1 VKIGITYNLKQDP
14 ADNLPPDAFEEFD
27 TEETIDALAAALRSG
42 GHETVK
48 LGWGVEALK
57 KIFTEQCNSEERGI
71 DFIFNLAEG
80 MEGRNREAQM
90 PALFELAGIPYTGS
104 DAFTLSLSLDKAQ
117 AKILV
122 KHAGVNTPEFVT
134 VDDDK
139 LPKDLPPFP
148 LFIKPLYEGSSK
160 GIRLNSCVTG
170 RKSFEE
176 QFFWLRNQYGPIP
189 ILIERFIP
197 GREVTVGV
205 LGNQEPYVLGIMEIR
220 YREKTE
226 QDFIYSYEVK
236 KDWRC
241 LCEYIAPAKLESVI
255 DKRVREAA
263 LRGYR
268 ALGCRDVTRMDFRID
283 KNEQIYFLEANP
295 LPGLSPIYSDLV
307 IMAQGMGWTYEKLIL
322 TILKHAQERYA
333 KKPGCL

>member
-1 VKIGITYNLKQDP
+1 MKIGITYNLKQNP
-14 ADNLPPDAFEEFD
+14 AENLPPDAFGEFD
-27 TEETIDALAAALRSG
+27 TEETLSALAAALETG

-48 LGWGVEALK
+48 LGWGVEALRR
-57 KIFTEQCNSEERGI
+57 ILTEQSNGEKRGI

-80 MEGRNREAQM
+80 LEGRNREAQM

-104 DAFTLSLSLDKAQ
+104 DGFTLSLALDKAQ
-117 AKILV
+117 AKIVV

-134 VDDDK
+134 AHDDIP
-139 LPKDLPPFP
+139 PKDLPPFP

-160 GIRLNSCVTG
+160 GIRLNSCVTT
-170 RKSFEE
+170 RKGFEE
-176 QFFWLRNQYGPIP
+176 QFLWIRNQYGPIP

-205 LGNQEPYVLGIMEIR
+205 LGNREPYVLGIMEIR
-220 YREKTE
+220 YREKTG

-236 KDWRC
+236 KDWRR
-241 LCEYIAPAKLESVI
+241 LCEYIVPAGMEPLTE
-255 DKRVREAA
+255 KRVRESA
-263 LRGYR
+263 LIAYR

-283 KNEQIYFLEANP
+283 KNGQVYFLEANP

-307 IMAQGMGWTYEKLIL
+307 IMARGVGWTYEKLIL

-333 KKPGCL
+333 KKPSCL